1 MIQYSQPNTNA
12 ADGSAVNSRG
22 EKNKQQIQK
31 KNNILGQ
38 LVLKGDPLIVMS
50 MNVL

>member
-1 MIQYSQPNTNA
+1 MVQQLIAGGGKTN
-12 ADGSAVNSRG
+12 
-22 EKNKQQIQK
+22 NKYK

-38 LVLKGDPLIVMS
+38 LVLKGDPLMVMS